1 MGLAYSKMFNVQ
13 LMTNPSM
20 SLEEW
25 ASSDRIL
32 LAAALRDHSS
42 VAVYN
47 RYIQHF
53 RNVVMRGLT
62 DGYIRRFICIDV
74 RADGTCRRSE
84 TAQEVRSNEGK
95 VVNPSHYWNG
105 NGGCMTAA
113 QKELLWAVSV
123 SFEAQAQ
130 ALKASGEMS
139 LNMSELSTRFAQA
152 PYRDCED
159 TAVPKTGRSKTEK
172 R

>member
-1 MGLAYSKMFNVQ
+1 
-13 LMTNPSM
+13 
-20 SLEEW
+20 
-25 ASSDRIL
+25 
-32 LAAALRDHSS
+32 
-42 VAVYN
+42 
-47 RYIQHF
+47 
-53 RNVVMRGLT
+53 
-62 DGYIRRFICIDV
+62 
-74 RADGTCRRSE
+74 
-84 TAQEVRSNEGK
+84 
-95 VVNPSHYWNG
+95 
-105 NGGCMTAA
+105 MTAA

-130 ALKASGEMS
+130 ALMASGEMS